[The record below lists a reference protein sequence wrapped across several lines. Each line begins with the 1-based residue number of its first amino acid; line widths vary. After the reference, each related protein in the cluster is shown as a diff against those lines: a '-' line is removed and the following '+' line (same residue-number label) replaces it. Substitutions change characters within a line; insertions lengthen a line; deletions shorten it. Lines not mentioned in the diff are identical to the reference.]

1 MQGVGEA
8 HVHDLR
14 TRRRGW
20 PFGPRRSYT
29 DRRVAATLALWPRA
43 PAPTRPGWQSLRLG
57 LGPNHMCR
65 GSCSVLPRTGPWH
78 PQRRERRGSTLQPG
92 SARAEVLSSPDGALI
107 ARRSTRPSGRWA
119 AARHALTRCGDAQR
133 RTRSG
138 SGQPKI
144 SAGAP
149 RASRSCATQV
159 WGLNDW
165 QQNGHND
172 ADGHNANDVALV
184 DHQKVPDL
192 FVPPCGGVEDAYV
205 RGAASGAN
213 CGSRLFV
220 RQPRLRTIVGAPG

>member
-1 MQGVGEA
+1 MAPGAGTYPPRLA
-8 HVHDLR
+8 IF
-14 TRRRGW
+14 T
-20 PFGPRRSYT
+20 PGPWTESYVSWQLLSSPPDWT
-29 DRRVAATLALWPRA
+29 V
-43 PAPTRPGWQSLRLG
+43 APTAARS
-57 LGPNHMCR
+57 
-65 GSCSVLPRTGPWH
+65 
-78 PQRRERRGSTLQPG
+78 RGSTLQPG

-107 ARRSTRPSGRWA
+107 SRRSTRPSGRWA
-119 AARHALTRCGDAQR
+119 AARHALTRCWDAQR

-138 SGQPKI
+138 SGQPEI

-220 RQPRLRTIVGAPG
+220 RPPRLRTIVGAPG